1 MPRLQ
6 RVCRLRAPRV
16 KGRSGL
22 LEEGLCDN
30 VNIYTIDLPPRLPKG
45 ICGLL
50 RRLLCIEKR
59 EKNHIL
65 RGFLH
70 MDSEME
76 LILGDVKCHCDL
88 AVRVEA

>member
-30 VNIYTIDLPPRLPKG
+30 AHIYTIDLPPRLPKG

-59 EKNHIL
+59 GKNHI
-65 RGFLH
+65 LH

-76 LILGDVKCHCDL
+76 LILGDGKCLCDL
-88 AVRVEA
+88 TVRVEA